1 MKALYLERTSINE
14 LPPAMGCMLKL
25 ESDSKPV
32 YVRNYTLDHV
42 CLWCHETFSSK
53 ILGRIKESK
62 ASSNLTILLK
72 LDFDCDPLEIKEY
85 GVCPTY
91 ACEYQNFIKETLP
104 PKQESKDLI
113 FPALPTATWKTKT
126 QGLKDII
133 YP

>member
-1 MKALYLERTSINE
+1 MGIGKSKAMILLMTMMERMFSIVVIRS
-14 LPPAMGCMLKL
+14 LCML
-25 ESDSKPV
+25 ET
-32 YVRNYTLDHV
+32 TLFDHV

-53 ILGRIKESK
+53 IRERIKESR

-104 PKQESKDLI
+104 PKQESKNLI
-113 FPALPTATWKTKT
+113 FPALPIATWKTKT
-126 QGLKDII
+126 LGLKDII